1 MKIRFSDL
9 LSGAEPVIGTWSQ
22 FASAEVVDVIASS
35 GFRFTI
41 IDTEHGFFG
50 LETGEALIRACDA
63 GGIAP
68 LFRVPRNDAFMIS
81 KALDAGAAAIVVPK
95 IQTADEAAAAVR
107 AARFFPEGERGACP
121 CTRASD
127 HLTLDWR
134 SFAGKANAETGI
146 IPLIETPQGVENF
159 ARILAVKGIVAVL
172 LGPFDLSVAMGREG
186 DFTHPE
192 VMEALEAMTRQ
203 AVAADIPVIMP
214 VFSPALDQA
223 REQIERWRGMGV
235 RLFTVGTDKLLF
247 ADYCRRYVAG
257 LR

>member
-1 MKIRFSDL
+1 MKIRFLDL
-9 LSGAEPVIGTWSQ
+9 LAGAEPVIGTWSQ
-22 FASAEVVDVIASS
+22 FASAEIIDVIASS

-50 LETGEALIRACDA
+50 LETGELLIRACDA
-63 GGIAP
+63 GAISP
-68 LFRVPRNDAFMIS
+68 LFRVPRNDALMIA
-81 KALDAGAAAIVVPK
+81 KALDAGASAIVVPK
-95 IQTADEAAAAVR
+95 IQTAEEAAAAVR
-107 AARFFPEGERGACP
+107 AAKYFPEGERGACS

-134 SFAGKANAETGI
+134 GFAKTANAETGI
-146 IPLIETPQGVENF
+146 IPLIETPRGVENF
-159 ARILAVKGIVAVL
+159 PQILAVKGIVAVL

-192 VMEALEAMTRQ
+192 VIEVLEAMARQ
-203 AVAADIPVIMP
+203 AVAAEIPVIMP

-223 REQIERWRGMGV
+223 REQIGHWRARGV
-235 RLFTVGTDKLLF
+235 RLFTIGTDKLLF
-247 ADYCRRYVAG
+247 ADHCRRYVAG

>member
-1 MKIRFSDL
+1 MKIRFLDL
-9 LSGAEPVIGTWSQ
+9 LAGAEPVIGTWSQ
-22 FASAEVVDVIASS
+22 FASAEIIDVLASS

-63 GGIAP
+63 GAISP
-68 LFRVPRNDAFMIS
+68 LFRVPRNDALMIA
-81 KALDAGAAAIVVPK
+81 KALDAGASAIVVPK
-95 IQTADEAAAAVR
+95 IQTAEEAAAAVR
-107 AARFFPEGERGACP
+107 AAKFFPEGERGACP

-127 HLTLDWR
+127 HLTQDWR
-134 SFAGKANAETGI
+134 GFAKMANAETGI
-146 IPLIETPQGVENF
+146 IPLIETPKGVKNF
-159 ARILAVKGIVAVL
+159 SQIIAMKGIVAVL

-192 VMEALEAMTRQ
+192 VMEALEAMVRQ
-203 AVAADIPVIMP
+203 AVAAELPVIVP

-223 REQIERWRGMGV
+223 RNQIDRWRPKGV

-247 ADYCRRYVAG
+247 ADHCRRYIAG